1 LNLSPARFAGAGDNG
16 RPMQPATTR
25 SKTGSNRAERAYYR
39 ARLISNGNGGGVPR
53 LIGFPCRLRSLGI
66 RLGLAGPFPL
76 PPRRFFPPVPILP
89 PRERDVR
96 SFSPPIFRADE
107 FSRSPY
113 PRVNGAGGISL
124 FRNLARTRGLAADSR
139 VRYDEHGTGAGERL
153 EPGCERGDIRGRE
166 DGEQNSPRERD
177 FGKNEFART
186 HAGRE
191 GGARARR
198 ISERGEADANDCQEA
213 ARVLS

>member
-1 LNLSPARFAGAGDNG
+1 MSPPLPRDKT
-16 RPMQPATTR
+16 RPRRSPPPPA
-25 SKTGSNRAERAYYR
+25 
-39 ARLISNGNGGGVPR
+39 P
-53 LIGFPCRLRSLGI
+53 P
-66 RLGLAGPFPL
+66 

-139 VRYDEHGTGAGERL
+139 VRYDKHGGTAAGERL
-153 EPGCERGDIRGRE
+153 EARDASAGTFEVEKVESRTRHG
-166 DGEQNSPRERD
+166 RD